1 MGAER
6 RPPAISGAAFET
18 PIGAAKQPAHTPGP
32 WTLDPIAG
40 AAGNCYIYSDADH
53 GALIAKVDCRECG
66 ADQAAANARLIA
78 AAPDLAEAI
87 LFALANDSG
96 LSDASCDK
104 MRAARTKAGVRS

>member
-6 RPPAISGAAFET
+6 RPPAISGAAFA
-18 PIGAAKQPAHTPGP
+18 GAHAPDKQPAHTPGP

-40 AAGNCYIYSDADH
+40 AAGNYYIYSDADH

-78 AAPDLAEAI
+78 AAPDLAAAV

-96 LSDASCDK
+96 LSDTSCDK
-104 MRAARTKAGVRS
+104 MRAAIAKAGL